1 MRNFMAR
8 GEGKAGCIIWSFLLI
23 AVAMVSYK
31 VIPAKVASMQLED
44 YMEELAMMQSTARKP
59 NEFFVKEIKR
69 RADELRLPVKE
80 KDISVKKSPQRVVM
94 DVTYTVVLDL
104 VVTEYPLT
112 FDLHIDRQI
121 FLT

>member
-8 GEGKAGCIIWSFLLI
+8 GEGKAGCVIWTVLLI
-23 AVAMVSYK
+23 VVAMVSYK
-31 VIPAKVASMQLED
+31 VIPAKIAAMQLED

-59 NEFFVKEIKR
+59 SDFFVKEIMR

-80 KDISVKKSPQRVVM
+80 KDIKVRKSPKRVVM

-104 VVTEYPLT
+104 VITEYPMT
-112 FDLHIDRQI
+112 FDISVDRQI